1 MSDSGDCDCACCDCD
16 TCDNCDCDCDCLGDS
31 SPGENSTID
40 CFDCFCLDWD
50 ICCCWSISD
59 SMAVSPA
66 PTVPLHQQQ
75 PKPQE
80 YRDQLITGQPVP
92 GVMTTLLTMEP
103 PVVRS
108 QPVQQNEFQQTPLG
122 FIHNDLKGNNN
133 HLAELEKLKEVLQM
147 REERIRELEIEKKL
161 QNAEI
166 AELRSQL
173 DKFLSVLP
181 FKSSLDGGKLEP
193 RKHRAQGISA
203 EPLGHHD
210 LQTSLKITIKT
221 EQ

>member
-1 MSDSGDCDCACCDCD
+1 M
-16 TCDNCDCDCDCLGDS
+16 T
-31 SPGENSTID
+31 
-40 CFDCFCLDWD
+40 
-50 ICCCWSISD
+50 
-59 SMAVSPA
+59 VSPA
-66 PTVPLHQQQ
+66 TTVPLQQQ

-80 YRDQLITGQPVP
+80 YHDQLIAGQPIP
-92 GVMTTLLTMEP
+92 GVMTTLLTAEP
-103 PVVRS
+103 PVIRS
-108 QPVQQNEFQQTPLG
+108 QPVQQNECQQAPLG
-122 FIHNDLKGNNN
+122 YIHNDLKDNNY
-133 HLAELEKLKEVLQM
+133 LTELNKLKEVVQM
-147 REERIRELEIEKKL
+147 REERIRELEAERKL

-166 AELRSQL
+166 VELRRQL

-221 EQ
+221 EK